1 MKKIFTTIIALTF
14 AGTSFAQSLAAVSG
28 LPLPKKSGDAI
39 VGALVTF
46 TSEWDKS
53 LKYQRKVDSDGFRV
67 VLPQGGYILT
77 IEAEGYETYYH
88 EIDVDQPNIDLE
100 VITMLTLEQAAA
112 RDEKNKRRAAR

>member
-14 AGTSFAQSLAAVSG
+14 AGTSFA
-28 LPLPKKSGDAI
+28 PKKSGDAI

>member
-77 IEAEGYETYYH
+77 IEAKGYETYYH

>member
-46 TSEWDKS
+46 TSEWDKN